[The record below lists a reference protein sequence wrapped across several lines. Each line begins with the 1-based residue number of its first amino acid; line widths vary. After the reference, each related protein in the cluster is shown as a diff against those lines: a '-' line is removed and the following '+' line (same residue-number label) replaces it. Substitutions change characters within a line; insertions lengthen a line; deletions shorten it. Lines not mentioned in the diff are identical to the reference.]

1 MDRPP
6 LSPLD
11 ERRARLALQAVLPAD
26 LAAACGIDLTDA
38 RRIVSLAHRLGELPA
53 RAPATLRRTALEAA
67 RSAGEIRTLALVER
81 RASAEDP
88 FVKYAF
94 RLDDGA
100 IVESVRIPLERPGR
114 YSACVSSQVGCAL
127 ACAFCATGRM
137 GLTRNLEAWEIVEQV
152 RLIRRDLA
160 ASPGG
165 AGGAARVHG
174 VLFQG
179 MGEPLANAD
188 RVIQAI
194 RVLSEP
200 SAQAIDMRN
209 ITVCTAGL
217 PSGIRRLAAEVP
229 AVRLGL
235 SLGSVRP
242 GRRRQLMPIDGAH
255 PLEEVLAA
263 VGEHARA
270 TGHAPMWAYTL
281 LAGQNDT
288 DEDAACLA
296 ALARRFAEQH
306 GISPR
311 LSLIPYNAIG
321 AAGPPVPPAAGPPVP
336 PAAGAP
342 VPPADSAP
350 LAPADSAPLAPAAGV
365 EGGIAALDPFARSAR
380 LEAFRAVLSAA
391 GVGSIVRYS
400 GGGDVGAACGQL
412 ARAQDQAQRPGGRR
426 ASPRPEPAPEAA
438 SSPPGA
444 PPRPASRQREA

>member
-1 MDRPP
+1 MDPRPRS
-6 LSPLD
+6 SPD
-11 ERRARLALQAVLPAD
+11 ERRPRLALQAVLPED
-26 LAAACGIDLTDA
+26 LASACGIDLTDA

-53 RAPATLRRTALEAA
+53 RAPATVRRAALEAA

-94 RLDDGA
+94 RLEDGA
-100 IVESVRIPLERPGR
+100 TVESVRIPLERPGR

-152 RLIRRDLA
+152 RLIRRDLGA
-160 ASPGG
+160 PTER

-179 MGEPLANAD
+179 MGEPLANAE

-229 AVRLGL
+229 GVRLGL

-242 GRRRQLMPIDGAH
+242 GRRRHLMPIDGAH
-255 PLEEVLAA
+255 PLDEVLAA

-281 LAGQNDT
+281 LAGQNDA
-288 DEDAACLA
+288 DEDAASLA
-296 ALARRFAEQH
+296 ALARGFAAQH
-306 GISPR
+306 GVSPR

-321 AAGPPVPPAAGPPVP
+321 AADAPQPSPGGTGDGGAA
-336 PAAGAP
+336 A
-342 VPPADSAP
+342 
-350 LAPADSAPLAPAAGV
+350 
-365 EGGIAALDPFARSAR
+365 DPFARSTR

-412 ARAQDQAQRPGGRR
+412 ARPPAEAQRPAGRR
-426 ASPRPEPAPEAA
+426 GPPRSGAADASAVGP
-438 SSPPGA
+438 SA
-444 PPRPASRQREA
+444 PPRPA

>member
-1 MDRPP
+1 MDLRPR
-6 LSPLD
+6 SPLD
-11 ERRARLALQAVLPAD
+11 ERRPRLALQAVLPAD
-26 LAAACGIDLTDA
+26 LAGACGIDLTDA

-53 RAPATLRRTALEAA
+53 RAPATIRRAALEAA

-94 RLDDGA
+94 RLEDGA
-100 IVESVRIPLERPGR
+100 TVESVRIPLERPGR

-137 GLTRNLEAWEIVEQV
+137 GLTRNLEAWEIIEQV
-152 RLIRRDLA
+152 RLIRRDLGA
-160 ASPGG
+160 PTGG
-165 AGGAARVHG
+165 AGGGARVHG

-242 GRRRQLMPIDGAH
+242 GRRRLLMPIDGAH

-281 LAGQNDT
+281 LADQNDT
-288 DEDAACLA
+288 DEDAASLA
-296 ALARRFAEQH
+296 ALIRNFAAEH

-321 AAGPPVPPAAGPPVP
+321 AA
-336 PAAGAP
+336 
-342 VPPADSAP
+342 DAP
-350 LAPADSAPLAPAAGV
+350 LPSPDDVEASGAAV
-365 EGGIAALDPFARSAR
+365 DPFARSAR
-380 LEAFRAVLSAA
+380 LEAFRAVLSAS

-412 ARAQDQAQRPGGRR
+412 ARSQVEAQRPGGRR
-426 ASPRPEPAPEAA
+426 ASPARAVATPDPAAGGA
-438 SSPPGA
+438 SA
-444 PPRPASRQREA
+444 PPRPAQA